1 MKKILSF
8 VFTAISLFAV
18 ASCQIEDLD
27 FVEKGDT
34 QVTFKLGLPDDI
46 ATRGEELAV
55 DHLDYAVYNEEGILV
70 SEAVSLE
77 NVVFQGDTQSVQL
90 TLVKGMSYTV
100 AFWAQNSQC
109 NAYTVVAGKEGMT
122 VEVDYN
128 GFNNDM
134 TREAFFATESFK
146 VDENLTVEVVLQRP
160 FAKINLGVTTEDWN
174 AAKAAGLNLTMSK
187 VVIGAAPTTLDLL
200 NDKVSGEAVVTYDY
214 APVPEQDF
222 VVNEKNCKLLS
233 SSFILADKE
242 QSVISEGVEF
252 TLKAENGKEL
262 TIEEGLENVPVQRNY
277 ATNLVAA
284 LTGDL
289 DFSVSTDSDINGD
302 TTIPTGDVDAFKAA
316 LADPSTTEI
325 VLPYGVYEGVFLIEK
340 GPKTIKS
347 ADPEKQVIIRGK
359 VGVAADVK
367 FENITFDV
375 HDEFSKRTTGN
386 ANVDKVDGRER
397 AIVPV
402 YAAKATFE
410 GCNFLNIYDAREVA
424 AIHYGAYKLGSP
436 LEINNCY
443 FEGYAYAIYSRAL
456 LTVTNST
463 FKQNHNTANPRAIF
477 LYGLGDGNGNAPQGN
492 VVFMN
497 NTAAGKASY
506 TMEMSSSTYKGDY
519 TNIHY
524 NVQGNTNFSVDNQ
537 AFLPRIEEG
546 WDFTGTTFAE
556 GSETFEFGI
565 PAGDVEAFK
574 AALADPSTTEI
585 VLPYGVYEGV
595 FLIEK
600 GPKTI
605 KSADPEKQ
613 VIIRGKVG
621 VAADVK
627 FENITFDVHDE
638 FSKRTTGNAN
648 VDKVDGRE
656 RAIVPVYA
664 AKATFEGCN
673 FLNIY
678 DAREVAAI
686 HYGAY
691 KLGSPLEINN
701 CYFEGYAYAIYSR
714 ALLTVTN
721 STFKQNHNT
730 ANPRAIFLYGLGDG
744 NGNAPQ
750 GNVVFM
756 NNTAAGKASYT
767 MEMSSS
773 TYKGDYTNIH
783 YNVQGNTNFSVDN
796 QAFLPRIE
804 EGWDFTGTTFA
815 EGSET
820 FEFGIPAGDVE
831 AFNAALADPS
841 VTEIVL
847 PYGLYEGLFIHK
859 YGPKTIKSADP
870 ARQAV
875 IKGKVAVLAEVAFE
889 DITFDVHNSY
899 SVDPTGIS
907 ADFDDMERRRDA
919 IVPVYLAKA
928 SFKGCSFYNLYDER
942 NVVAIHYGDHKVGA
956 TLEVDDCYFEGY
968 AYAIY
973 SRALVTVTN
982 STFKQTH
989 SEVNPRAI
997 FLYGL
1002 GDGNQG
1008 NVVFKNNTAAGKT
1021 SYTMQMMSSN
1031 YNYKKIHYDVQGNT
1045 NFSVDGKAF
1054 LPDVEKCDFTGTTF
1068 AEGSETFDFPVDA
1081 DDVLDLSNYP
1091 AGDVAAFKAAL
1102 ADPSVTEIVL
1112 PYGLY
1117 EGLFFH
1123 TKGAKTIKS
1132 ADPAKPAVIKGKVAV
1147 SNANLAF
1154 ENVLFDVHDKYS
1166 VEATGDSQIDKIE
1179 GRRKAIVTIYAAE
1192 VTFDGCKFYNLYDN
1206 RNVVAIH
1213 YGAHVTGATLG
1224 VNNCYFQGYAYAIYT
1239 RALVSVTNSTFN
1251 QTHPEAYPRAIFL
1264 YGLGDGKQGN
1274 VVFKNN
1280 TAKGK
1285 TSYTMQMSSTNYDY
1299 KKIHYDVQ
1307 GNKNFS
1313 VEGDAFLAR
1322 TDGTCD
1328 FTGTTFAQGSA
1339 TFEF

>member
-302 TTIPTGDVDAFKAA
+302 TTIPTGDVD
-316 LADPSTTEI
+316 
-325 VLPYGVYEGVFLIEK
+325 
-340 GPKTIKS
+340 
-347 ADPEKQVIIRGK
+347 
-359 VGVAADVK
+359 
-367 FENITFDV
+367 
-375 HDEFSKRTTGN
+375 
-386 ANVDKVDGRER
+386 
-397 AIVPV
+397 
-402 YAAKATFE
+402 
-410 GCNFLNIYDAREVA
+410 
-424 AIHYGAYKLGSP
+424 
-436 LEINNCY
+436 
-443 FEGYAYAIYSRAL
+443 
-456 LTVTNST
+456 
-463 FKQNHNTANPRAIF
+463 
-477 LYGLGDGNGNAPQGN
+477 
-492 VVFMN
+492 
-497 NTAAGKASY
+497 
-506 TMEMSSSTYKGDY
+506 
-519 TNIHY
+519 
-524 NVQGNTNFSVDNQ
+524 
-537 AFLPRIEEG
+537 
-546 WDFTGTTFAE
+546 
-556 GSETFEFGI
+556 
-565 PAGDVEAFK
+565 AFK